1 MKNKTYFYILLFFI
15 WLPFLNKYICYRA
28 IHSLEGNVV
37 LREKPSLNKTTW
49 FSGKYQEDFENY
61 INDNIGGRPFF
72 VRVKNQIYYS
82 LFDIIK
88 ANGIV
93 DGKDNFL
100 YEKSYIDAYYGKDFL
115 GKDTLHSTVL
125 KIQKLQSLL
134 EKQNKTLIICL
145 APSKAR
151 LYPEFFPSDFLDKET
166 DKTNYDYY
174 KDDLKKEKINFIDFN
189 SLFLKLKK
197 SKCDCPIYPKYGIY
211 WSEYTSGTLATDS
224 LIKYIEAKRN
234 IDMPNLIVASTEK
247 SLTPIGQDF
256 DIGASMNLLVDLKIT
271 TPMCYAKIKWD
282 SDKKLVKPKV
292 LTIGDSYYWGIFI
305 TGVPTR
311 SFSLGGFWYYNN
323 QVYSTSNQ
331 KFDTTVDKLDLKKQ
345 ISKNDVIVIMATE
358 PNLSKLGWGFIDN
371 AIKVLQ

>member
-1 MKNKTYFYILLFFI
+1 
-15 WLPFLNKYICYRA
+15 
-28 IHSLEGNVV
+28 
-37 LREKPSLNKTTW
+37 
-49 FSGKYQEDFENY
+49 
-61 INDNIGGRPFF
+61 
-72 VRVKNQIYYS
+72 
-82 LFDIIK
+82 
-88 ANGIV
+88 
-93 DGKDNFL
+93 
-100 YEKSYIDAYYGKDFL
+100 
-115 GKDTLHSTVL
+115 
-125 KIQKLQSLL
+125 
-134 EKQNKTLIICL
+134 
-145 APSKAR
+145 
-151 LYPEFFPSDFLDKET
+151 
-166 DKTNYDYY
+166 
-174 KDDLKKEKINFIDFN
+174 
-189 SLFLKLKK
+189 
-197 SKCDCPIYPKYGIY
+197 
-211 WSEYTSGTLATDS
+211 
-224 LIKYIEAKRN
+224 
-234 IDMPNLIVASTEK
+234 MPNLIVASTEK